1 MNIKEFVSQYC
12 SDIMAEA
19 KRRSEMFDLS
29 GFSYDEIIKEDD
41 GAEVRVVNT
50 ANYQIPIIDILGMDR
65 AEFSKVWRRAS
76 RSISAQTCFS
86 KGWVCI
92 MIHPSLLFV

>member
-1 MNIKEFVSQYC
+1 MNIKEFASQYC

-19 KRRSEMFDLS
+19 KRRSVMFDLS

-41 GAEVRVVNT
+41 GTEVRVVNT

-65 AEFSKVWRRAS
+65 AEFSKVWPLS
-76 RSISAQTCFS
+76 L
-86 KGWVCI
+86 
-92 MIHPSLLFV
+92 IHI

>member
-1 MNIKEFVSQYC
+1 MNIKEFASQYC

-41 GAEVRVVNT
+41 GTEVRVVNT
-50 ANYQIPIIDILGMDR
+50 ANYQIPIIDILGMDLIIVEGEDALTAVR
-65 AEFSKVWRRAS
+65 NMLS
-76 RSISAQTCFS
+76 REQEKIAMYDNIPEAFR
-86 KGWVCI
+86 
-92 MIHPSLLFV
+92 